1 MNVEAKLNTI
11 FIGEKVNKFIGSQTK
26 GISKI

>member
-1 MNVEAKLNTI
+1 MSVETKLNTI
-11 FIGEKVNKFIGSQTK
+11 FIGEKVKFIGNQTK